1 MKRSLILRAIVVA
14 VIATILLPGCS
25 PSTKVLSSWKDPEAH
40 LDPEHLE
47 KVMVGVL
54 SPQETNRRKSEEQIS
69 TYHKS
74 LVPSYQVLGTQEII
88 LDTAQS
94 KAILKRQGFDGAL
107 LFRLVEK
114 EKSASYVPGS
124 LSYGS
129 GYGGYGGNGGYGGS
143 YWGYHSNY
151 YGSYYDPG
159 YYREDVTYVVETI
172 LYSFEKN
179 KLIWTGL
186 TSTVNPHDRKSGVD
200 EVVQAVVEQMRR
212 DGLFTTAQT
221 EQ

>member
-1 MKRSLILRAIVVA
+1 MKKTGL
-14 VIATILLPGCS
+14 TILALFIGSFLIQSCS

-40 LDPEHLE
+40 IDPDHLD

-54 SPQETNRRKSEEQIS
+54 SPQEASRRKSEEQIS

-74 LVPSYQVLGTQEII
+74 FVPSYQVLGTQEII

-107 LFRLVEK
+107 LFRLVDK
-114 EKSASYVPGS
+114 EKSTTYVPGS
-124 LSYGS
+124 TSYGT
-129 GYGGYGGNGGYGGS
+129 GYGGYGGYGGG
-143 YWGYHSNY
+143 YWGYHSAY

-159 YYREDVTYVVETI
+159 YYVEDVNYVVETI

-179 KLIWTGL
+179 KLIWTAL
-186 TSTVNPHDRKSGVD
+186 TTTSNPSDRADSIDDIVSTVF
-200 EVVQAVVEQMRR
+200 EQMRR
-212 DGLFTTAQT
+212 DGLFITPEEEAETK
-221 EQ
+221 